1 MAIGLST
8 YAFFWR
14 GSEQVSTPMTLEAML
29 EETAQ
34 LGGEVFQICDYPAIE
49 TFDEARLTALRDR
62 AHALGITL
70 ELGTRGVAPEH
81 LERYLDLARALEVR
95 LIRSMLYAGEDR
107 PTPEEAIQRLE
118 AILPA
123 LKQQQVTL
131 ALETY
136 EQVSVETLMQ
146 VIETLDD
153 DHIGVCLDPGN
164 CVAALEL
171 PEAVIARTA
180 SRVTNLHIKDFAFSR
195 SPGWV
200 GFQLTGIPLGEGLLP
215 LEDMIARVKPGQRG
229 INCIIEHW
237 LPWQRDEATTITT
250 EASWTRHCMDF
261 LRSHHG

>member
-14 GSEQVSTPMTLEAML
+14 GSEQVETPMTLEAML
-29 EETAQ
+29 EETAE

-62 AHALGITL
+62 ARSLGVVL

-81 LERYLDLARALEVR
+81 LERYLTLARRLDVR
-95 LIRSMLYAGEDR
+95 LIRSMLYSSDDR
-107 PTPEEAIQRLE
+107 PTPEQAIQRLE
-118 AILPA
+118 QILPA
-123 LKQQQVTL
+123 LKEQQVTL
-131 ALETY
+131 TLETY

-164 CVAALEL
+164 CVAALEM
-171 PEAVIARTA
+171 PKAVIERTA

-200 GFQLTGIPLGEGLLP
+200 GFQLTGTALGEGLLP
-215 LEDMIARVKPGQRG
+215 LEDMIARVEPGKRD

-237 LPWQRDEATTITT
+237 LPWQGDEATTITT
-250 EASWTRHCMDF
+250 EARWTRHCMDV